1 MTDASN
7 ISLTLYSQT
16 DVGMVR
22 SGNEDNFLILDLTT
36 GSSWTASD
44 PANESLLKFTQG
56 YYGSLLAVS
65 DGMGGALAGEVAS
78 RLAVETVRDRM
89 LQLQAHKVYRQLP
102 FHERLRLSIE
112 EANLLINGESVSNP
126 EHKGLGATFTAA
138 AVEGNRVFF
147 AQVGDSRAYLIR
159 QGKIIRITKDQSL
172 VQQLIDAGQ
181 ITEEEAETHSYRNV
195 ILQALGAHGNVNVE
209 VNSLKLC
216 ANDTLVLCS
225 DGLSG
230 KVRADEIVRMI
241 DAANSL
247 SSACEQLIAL
257 ANERGGEDNITVLI
271 VKFEGKTLGA
281 PQADAMDLESLQRLP
296 ATPTEL
302 KWEITSETEPLSE
315 ARIDEIRPG
324 ATEQLPEP
332 PPSHFTK
339 SQGERPRVSSE
350 FPKTGER
357 RPRTEPITSVF
368 SAEEFEDV
376 KDVKDLKSYSPTPPK
391 PPESGEPQNKDS
403 TEPLAVTNT
412 KPHSQSYRSPVAAV
426 ESHTAKLGDRTHASR
441 FRMMLIAIYGIVAVL
456 AAVLITFWYLSTQE
470 QRRNDEARAAAIRQK
485 ELQNVEQKEALLS
498 RVQDH
503 LVTVERNL
511 IATDAGRNTDR
522 RRKLEEQLE
531 KVKARFE
538 GAKSLPADQIPEIER
553 TCIDV
558 EKKLTELQEDIE
570 KLTERN
576 MRGSLPRQGSS
587 LYAVTT

>member
-89 LQLQAHKVYRQLP
+89 LQLQAHKIYRQLP

-138 AVEGNRVFF
+138 AVENNRVFF

-209 VNSLKLC
+209 VNSFKLC

-247 SSACEQLIAL
+247 SGACEQLIAL

-302 KWEITSETEPLSE
+302 KWEITSETEPLSD
-315 ARIDEIRPG
+315 APIDEIRPG
-324 ATEQLPEP
+324 ATEPLPEP
-332 PPSHFTK
+332 PPSHFTQ

-350 FPKTGER
+350 FPKTGAR

-376 KDVKDLKSYSPTPPK
+376 KDVKDV
-391 PPESGEPQNKDS
+391 KDS
-403 TEPLAVTNT
+403 SKTHRRL
-412 KPHSQSYRSPVAAV
+412 QSLPNLMSRKTRSLPNR
-426 ESHTAKLGDRTHASR
+426 S
-441 FRMMLIAIYGIVAVL
+441 
-456 AAVLITFWYLSTQE
+456 QE
-470 QRRNDEARAAAIRQK
+470 QMRRSTRSRPGHQWLQWKATRRNSIG
-485 ELQNVEQKEALLS
+485 
-498 RVQDH
+498 
-503 LVTVERNL
+503 LVLRNS
-511 IATDAGRNTDR
+511 
-522 RRKLEEQLE
+522 E
-531 KVKARFE
+531 
-538 GAKSLPADQIPEIER
+538 
-553 TCIDV
+553 
-558 EKKLTELQEDIE
+558 
-570 KLTERN
+570 
-576 MRGSLPRQGSS
+576 
-587 LYAVTT
+587 

>member
-1 MTDASN
+1 MTDDSN

-36 GSSWTASD
+36 GSSWTASE
-44 PANESLLKFTQG
+44 PANENLLKFTQG

-89 LQLQAHKVYRQLP
+89 LQLQAHRVYRQLP
-102 FHERLRLSIE
+102 FYERLRLSIE
-112 EANLLINGESVSNP
+112 EANLLINGESLSNP

-138 AVEGNRVFF
+138 AVEANRVFF

-216 ANDTLVLCS
+216 GNDTLVLCS

-247 SSACEQLIAL
+247 SSACEHLIAL

-271 VKFEGKTLGA
+271 VKFEGKLA
-281 PQADAMDLESLQRLP
+281 AAQADSIELESLQRLP
-296 ATPTEL
+296 GTPTEL
-302 KWEITSETEPLSE
+302 KWEISSETEPLSE
-315 ARIDEIRPG
+315 SHVDDIRPG
-324 ATEQLPEP
+324 ATEPLPEP

-350 FPKTGER
+350 IPKAGAVR

-368 SAEEFEDV
+368 SAGEYEDV
-376 KDVKDLKSYSPTPPK
+376 KEVKDIQPFSQPPK
-391 PPESGEPQNKDS
+391 PPDSNEPKNSDS
-403 TEPLAVTNT
+403 SEPSAGANANLR
-412 KPHSQSYRSPVAAV
+412 SQSPSVQMPAV
-426 ESHTAKLGDRTHASR
+426 ESRTAQLDKRQTAR
-441 FRMMLIAIYGIVAVL
+441 FRTMLIATYGIVAVL
-456 AAVLITFWYLSTQE
+456 AAVLLTFWYLSIQE
-470 QRRNDEARAAAIRQK
+470 KKRIDEERTVAARRKQLE
-485 ELQNVEQKEALLS
+485 NVEQREALLS
-498 RVQDH
+498 RVQDR

-511 IATDAGRNTDR
+511 IATDAGRNKDKR
-522 RRKLEEQLE
+522 KKLEEQLE
-531 KVKARFE
+531 KVKAKFE
-538 GAKSLPADQIPEIER
+538 GAKALPADQIPEIER
-553 TCIDV
+553 ACLDV
-558 EKKLTELQEDIE
+558 EKKLSELQGDIE
-570 KLTERN
+570 KLIEKHL
-576 MRGSLPRQGSS
+576 RGGLHREESS
-587 LYAVTT
+587 LHSVTC